1 MDSGLAEST
10 SKMMAQNEY
19 REMHANDIKK
29 DDESTFHLLQTDSNI
44 NMGVRF
50 IEPESQFAMDPELA
64 ESTSKMMAVNEYKEM
79 HANDIKKDDESQ
91 FHLLQ
96 TDSNI
101 NLGVR
106 FIEKESQFAMDP
118 TLAENT
124 SNLMAANE
132 YRQMHPVMQAD
143 DANVQTEFVGDE
155 EIDNS
160 LGGHLAQVIETND
173 SRTQD
178 FSQIDTTDDIGHLYD
193 AEHVQTAFVSESA
206 QDAVDPSLPQR
217 YAQMMNTNDNKAML
231 PPADAFDPNA
241 SIHLIQTG
249 FVTGDD
255 DISLAAATAKGME
268 EYEHAAMTQSLDKHF
283 ENMNI

>member
-1 MDSGLAEST
+1 
-10 SKMMAQNEY
+10 
-19 REMHANDIKK
+19 
-29 DDESTFHLLQTDSNI
+29 
-44 NMGVRF
+44 
-50 IEPESQFAMDPELA
+50 MDPELA

-283 ENMNI
+283 EYMNIWASPN